1 MVCATAGTTVC
12 RRASSPAH
20 QAMHQVMRR
29 DACVGALGR
38 HQPCAAVYAPCQ
50 RQGCCEPRMAAQSPM
65 PHGPRAAPHGR
76 SLGTRRMGAPA
87 PPSWPYPLYFRGSL
101 VPGVPCS
108 RVRDARVNASR
119 RPIRVLN
126 SSLGVLNSPVFRPF
140 STKSVLNSAWRP
152 KLNKLGACD
161 VEGLSRYCR
170 HGRRELG
177 GAAGGAHVLSTP
189 VPEFADL
196 TRSPSRRAT
205 TAIHAM
211 RTAGVDVLRT

>member
-1 MVCATAGTTVC
+1 M
-12 RRASSPAH
+12 
-20 QAMHQVMRR
+20 
-29 DACVGALGR
+29 
-38 HQPCAAVYAPCQ
+38 
-50 RQGCCEPRMAAQSPM
+50 
-65 PHGPRAAPHGR
+65 
-76 SLGTRRMGAPA
+76 
-87 PPSWPYPLYFRGSL
+87 
-101 VPGVPCS
+101 
-108 RVRDARVNASR
+108 RVNASC
-119 RPIRVLN
+119 RPKSVLN
-126 SSLGVLNSPVFRPF
+126 SSLGVLNSPVFQPF

-161 VEGLSRYCR
+161 VEGLSRHCR